1 MSIIQRFARMVKAYL
16 NHWIGKVEDPERMLE
31 QMLSDMQQQLIDS
44 QRQVAIAISDE
55 KKLMSQYEEA
65 KKDADLWEKK
75 AIIAV
80 KSGRDDLAQQ
90 AIEKQ
95 ADYTK
100 QANTLYNQLQIQQK
114 AVENLRISLN
124 ALNNKIN
131 ESKRN
136 KNLLIARSKRAQAQ
150 RDISAT
156 MSGLSKINTLDT
168 MYKIEEKIS
177 RMEAEAQATTDMV
190 KELEGANL
198 NNQFK
203 ELESIEKKDSLAELK
218 NKIKNSETENYNDIS
233 IKEIEEEI
241 KYRK

>member
-65 KKDADLWEKK
+65 KKEADSWEKK
-75 AIIAV
+75 AIMAV
-80 KSGRDDLAQQ
+80 KSSRDDLAQQ

-95 ADYTK
+95 AESIK
-100 QANTLYNQLQIQQK
+100 QVNILNNQLQAQQK

-124 ALNNKIN
+124 TLNNQIN

-156 MSGLSKINTLDT
+156 LSGLSKINTLDT

-177 RMEAEAQATTDMV
+177 RIEAEAQATTDMV
-190 KELEGANL
+190 KELEGAKL

-218 NKIKNSETENYNDIS
+218 NKIKNNNIENFNDIS
-233 IKEIEEEI
+233 IKEIEDEI
-241 KYRK
+241 KYKK